1 MNKVIISGNL
11 TKDMDVVVTKNDVNI
26 GKFTV
31 AVNNGY
37 GENTNTQFYPVILF
51 GKRVEA
57 LQKYLLKGS
66 KVIIEGQIDYNSIQ
80 DDEGNWKNY
89 FQLIANDIDIVK
101 FVEVQ
106 EENLEIAGVGF
117 WDIFCDDGSIPDL
130 ILTYQSFLKVCNQ
143 VSRVDL
149 IPQTALL
156 Y

>member
-37 GENTNTQFYPVILF
+37 GENINTQFYPVILF

-57 LQKYLLKGS
+57 LQKYLLKGT
-66 KVIIEGQIDYNSIQ
+66 KVIIDCQIDYNSIQ

-89 FQLIANDIDIVK
+89 FQIIANDIDIVK

-106 EENLEIAGVGF
+106 EENKK
-117 WDIFCDDGSIPDL
+117 SNNK
-130 ILTYQSFLKVCNQ
+130 YKKNY
-143 VSRVDL
+143 RK
-149 IPQTALL
+149 
-156 Y
+156 

>member
-11 TKDMDVVVTKNDVNI
+11 TKDMEVMVSKNDVNI

-57 LQKYLLKGS
+57 LQKYLLKGT
-66 KVIIEGQIDYNSIQ
+66 KVIIDGQIDYNSIH
-80 DDEGNWKNY
+80 DDDGNWKNY
-89 FQLIANDIDIVK
+89 FQIIANDIDIVK

-106 EENLEIAGVGF
+106 EENKK
-117 WDIFCDDGSIPDL
+117 SNNN
-130 ILTYQSFLKVCNQ
+130 YKKNY
-143 VSRVDL
+143 RK
-149 IPQTALL
+149 
-156 Y
+156 

>member
-11 TKDMDVVVTKNDVNI
+11 TKDMDVMVSKNDVNI

-66 KVIIEGQIDYNSIQ
+66 KVIIDGQIDYNSIQ

-106 EENLEIAGVGF
+106 EDNKKSNNRYKNRKWATT
-117 WDIFCDDGSIPDL
+117 C
-130 ILTYQSFLKVCNQ
+130 
-143 VSRVDL
+143 
-149 IPQTALL
+149 
-156 Y
+156 

>member
-11 TKDMDVVVTKNDVNI
+11 TKDMDVMVSKNDVNI

-57 LQKYLLKGS
+57 LQKYLIKGT
-66 KVIIEGQIDYNSIQ
+66 KVIIDGQIDYNSIQ
-80 DDEGNWKNY
+80 DEEGIWKNY

-106 EENLEIAGVGF
+106 EDNKK
-117 WDIFCDDGSIPDL
+117 SNNK
-130 ILTYQSFLKVCNQ
+130 YKKNY
-143 VSRVDL
+143 RK
-149 IPQTALL
+149 
-156 Y
+156 

>member
-11 TKDMDVVVTKNDVNI
+11 TKDMDVMVTKNDVNI

-31 AVNNGY
+31 AVNNWY

-57 LQKYLLKGS
+57 LQKYLLKGT
-66 KVIIEGQIDYNSIQ
+66 KVIINGQIDYNSIQ

-89 FQLIANDIDIVK
+89 FQLIVNDIDILK

-106 EENLEIAGVGF
+106 EDKKSSNKYKKNF
-117 WDIFCDDGSIPDL
+117 R
-130 ILTYQSFLKVCNQ
+130 K
-143 VSRVDL
+143 
-149 IPQTALL
+149 
-156 Y
+156 

>member
-11 TKDMDVVVTKNDVNI
+11 TKDMEVMVTKNDVNI

-37 GENTNTQFYPVILF
+37 GENTNTQFYPVVLF
-51 GKRVEA
+51 GKRVET

-66 KVIIEGQIDYNSIQ
+66 KVIIDGQIDYNSIQ

-106 EENLEIAGVGF
+106 EDKKKSN
-117 WDIFCDDGSIPDL
+117 SI
-130 ILTYQSFLKVCNQ
+130 YKKNY
-143 VSRVDL
+143 RK
-149 IPQTALL
+149 
-156 Y
+156 

>member
-11 TKDMDVVVTKNDVNI
+11 TKDMDVMVSKNDVNI

-57 LQKYLLKGS
+57 LQKYLLKGT
-66 KVIIEGQIDYNSIQ
+66 KVIIDGQIDYISLL
-80 DDEGNWKNY
+80 DDNENWKNY
-89 FQLIANDIDIVK
+89 FQIIANDIDIVK

-106 EENLEIAGVGF
+106 EEKKSNNNYKKNF
-117 WDIFCDDGSIPDL
+117 R
-130 ILTYQSFLKVCNQ
+130 K
-143 VSRVDL
+143 
-149 IPQTALL
+149 
-156 Y
+156 

>member
-11 TKDMDVVVTKNDVNI
+11 TKDMDGVVTKNDVNI

-31 AVNNGY
+31 AVNKGY

-57 LQKYLLKGS
+57 LQKYLLIGT

-80 DDEGNWKNY
+80 DEEVNWKNY
-89 FQLIANDIDIVK
+89 FQVIANDIDIVK

-106 EENLEIAGVGF
+106 EDKKSNNK
-117 WDIFCDDGSIPDL
+117 
-130 ILTYQSFLKVCNQ
+130 YK
-143 VSRVDL
+143 
-149 IPQTALL
+149 
-156 Y
+156 

>member
-11 TKDMDVVVTKNDVNI
+11 TKDIDVTVSKNDVNI

-37 GENTNTQFYPVILF
+37 GENTNTQFFPVILF

-57 LQKYLLKGS
+57 LQKYLLKGT
-66 KVIIEGQIDYNSIQ
+66 KVIIDGQIDYNSIQ

-89 FQLIANDIDIVK
+89 FQLIVNDIDIVK

-106 EENLEIAGVGF
+106 EDKKSNKYKKNF
-117 WDIFCDDGSIPDL
+117 R
-130 ILTYQSFLKVCNQ
+130 K
-143 VSRVDL
+143 
-149 IPQTALL
+149 
-156 Y
+156 

>member
-11 TKDMDVVVTKNDVNI
+11 TKDLDVVVTKNDVNI

-57 LQKYLLKGS
+57 LQKYLLKGT
-66 KVIIEGQIDYNSIQ
+66 KVIINGQIDYNSIQ

-89 FQLIANDIDIVK
+89 FQLIVNDIDILK

-106 EENLEIAGVGF
+106 EDKKSSNKYKKNF
-117 WDIFCDDGSIPDL
+117 R
-130 ILTYQSFLKVCNQ
+130 K
-143 VSRVDL
+143 
-149 IPQTALL
+149 
-156 Y
+156 

>member
-1 MNKVIISGNL
+1 MKKVSISGNL

-37 GENTNTQFYPVILF
+37 GENTNTQFYPVVLL

-57 LQKYLLKGS
+57 LQKYLLKGT
-66 KVIIEGQIDYNSIQ
+66 KVIIDGQIDYNSIQ
-80 DDEGNWKNY
+80 DEDGNWKNY

-106 EENLEIAGVGF
+106 EENKK
-117 WDIFCDDGSIPDL
+117 SN
-130 ILTYQSFLKVCNQ
+130 KNN
-143 VSRVDL
+143 
-149 IPQTALL
+149 
-156 Y
+156 

>member
-1 MNKVIISGNL
+1 MNRVFISGNL

-57 LQKYLLKGS
+57 LQKYLLKGT
-66 KVIIEGQIDYNSIQ
+66 KVIIYGQIDYNSIQ

-101 FVEVQ
+101 FVDVQ
-106 EENLEIAGVGF
+106 EEDKKSNNK
-117 WDIFCDDGSIPDL
+117 
-130 ILTYQSFLKVCNQ
+130 YKKNY
-143 VSRVDL
+143 RK
-149 IPQTALL
+149 
-156 Y
+156 

>member
-11 TKDMDVVVTKNDVNI
+11 TKDMGVVVTKNDVNI

-37 GENTNTQFYPVILF
+37 GENTITQFYPVILF

-57 LQKYLLKGS
+57 LQKYLLKGT
-66 KVIIEGQIDYNSIQ
+66 KVIIDGQIDYNSIQ
-80 DDEGNWKNY
+80 DDDGNWKNY

-106 EENLEIAGVGF
+106 EDNKKSNNKYKKNF
-117 WDIFCDDGSIPDL
+117 R
-130 ILTYQSFLKVCNQ
+130 K
-143 VSRVDL
+143 
-149 IPQTALL
+149 
-156 Y
+156 

>member
-11 TKDMDVVVTKNDVNI
+11 TKDMEVMVSKNDVNI

-37 GENTNTQFYPVILF
+37 GENTNTQFYPVVLF

-80 DDEGNWKNY
+80 DDDGNWKNY
-89 FQLIANDIDIVK
+89 FQIIANHIDIV
-101 FVEVQ
+101 
-106 EENLEIAGVGF
+106 NLLNNKKIKRAAAN
-117 WDIFCDDGSIPDL
+117 IKRNLGSRRHIC
-130 ILTYQSFLKVCNQ
+130 YKK
-143 VSRVDL
+143 
-149 IPQTALL
+149 

>member
-11 TKDMDVVVTKNDVNI
+11 TKDMDVMVTKNDVNI

-57 LQKYLLKGS
+57 LQKYLLKGT
-66 KVIIEGQIDYNSIQ
+66 KVIIDGQIDYNSIQ

-89 FQLIANDIDIVK
+89 FQIIANDIDIVK
-101 FVEVQ
+101 FVEVVEVQ
-106 EENLEIAGVGF
+106 EENKKSNNKYKKNF
-117 WDIFCDDGSIPDL
+117 R
-130 ILTYQSFLKVCNQ
+130 K
-143 VSRVDL
+143 
-149 IPQTALL
+149 
-156 Y
+156 

>member
-11 TKDMDVVVTKNDVNI
+11 TKDMDVTVSKNNVNI

-31 AVNNGY
+31 AIDNGY

-57 LQKYLLKGS
+57 LQKYLLKGT
-66 KVIIEGQIDYNSIQ
+66 KVIIDGQIDYNSIQ
-80 DDEGNWKNY
+80 DEEGIWKNY

-106 EENLEIAGVGF
+106 EDKKSSNKYKKNF
-117 WDIFCDDGSIPDL
+117 R
-130 ILTYQSFLKVCNQ
+130 K
-143 VSRVDL
+143 
-149 IPQTALL
+149 
-156 Y
+156 

>member
-11 TKDMDVVVTKNDVNI
+11 AKDMDVMVTKNDVNI

-57 LQKYLLKGS
+57 LQKYLLKGT
-66 KVIIEGQIDYNSIQ
+66 KVIIDGQIDYNSIQ

-89 FQLIANDIDIVK
+89 FQIIANDIDILK
-101 FVEVQ
+101 FVDVQ
-106 EENLEIAGVGF
+106 EEDKKSNNKYKKNIR
-117 WDIFCDDGSIPDL
+117 
-130 ILTYQSFLKVCNQ
+130 K
-143 VSRVDL
+143 
-149 IPQTALL
+149 
-156 Y
+156 